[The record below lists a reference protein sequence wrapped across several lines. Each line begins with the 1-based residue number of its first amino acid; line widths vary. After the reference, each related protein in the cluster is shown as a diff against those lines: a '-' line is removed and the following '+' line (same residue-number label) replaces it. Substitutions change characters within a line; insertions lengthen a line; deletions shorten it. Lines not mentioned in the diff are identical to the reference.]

1 MQKINDLIR
10 YSCLLPRQWDIWRG
24 VALNKITINIEIY
37 IIKALVCV
45 FICQHYNV
53 RTLTS
58 PSVLKLWDTQRLPM
72 ASLWPS
78 RGNKTNWGN
87 IQGNTVYVAVLESIS
102 AESFSISSQVW
113 LTLPK
118 TQDYIYQ
125 CWMEYL
131 VD

>member
-1 MQKINDLIR
+1 MGYAR
-10 YSCLLPRQWDIWRG
+10 
-24 VALNKITINIEIY
+24 V
-37 IIKALVCV
+37 
-45 FICQHYNV
+45 
-53 RTLTS
+53 
-58 PSVLKLWDTQRLPM
+58 PM

-118 TQDYIYQ
+118 TQDYIQRGYREVIRY
-125 CWMEYL
+125 EYL
-131 VD
+131 VVTIPV